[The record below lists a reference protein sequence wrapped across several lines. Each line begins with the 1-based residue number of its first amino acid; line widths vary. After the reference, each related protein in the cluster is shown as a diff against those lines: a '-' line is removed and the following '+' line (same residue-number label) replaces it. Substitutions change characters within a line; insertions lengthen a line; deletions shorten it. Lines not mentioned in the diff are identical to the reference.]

1 MRCFSSLGLL
11 GNSGIK
17 ARLTAPPD
25 FSQSSTP
32 FRLLAPRHPPHAL
45 NSLATLLTPSPRVTT
60 QRRSLPLSSYYSHSL
75 GNEWERR
82 LKLVRFLRL
91 VLELSLIIANRPTV
105 AHRPHRDATSCSPSC
120 QRSTFRLRAFHPPPG
135 RRLTPPPLSL
145 RPNRPQVFSR
155 LGLTHSSGLNSYC
168 LIRLSSTIHR
178 DFFRD
183 RDNCLSRLWRRGD
196 SNP

>member
-45 NSLATLLTPSPRVTT
+45 NSLATLLTPSPRVATS
-60 QRRSLPLSSYYSHSL
+60 RRSLPLSSYYSHSL
-75 GNEWERR
+75 GNDWERR

-91 VLELSLIIANRPTV
+91 VLELSLIIAIRPTV
-105 AHRPHRDATSCSPSC
+105 ARRSNRDATSCSPSC
-120 QRSTFRLRAFHPPPG
+120 QRSSFRLQPCSGLRPADRF
-135 RRLTPPPLSL
+135 RRLPSYRQL
-145 RPNRPQVFSR
+145 RLQVFSG
-155 LGLTHSSGLNSYC
+155 LGLPSLAG
-168 LIRLSSTIHR
+168 RFLSVAAGFRQPFVAII
-178 DFFRD
+178 FRD
-183 RDNCLSRLWRRGD
+183 RDNRLSRLWRRGD